1 MQSSGVGEVGRSGKQ
16 RIQQAPTIF
25 GMTRFVDNNK
35 EISRPKPLPRKSK
48 APVFDQRAELTEV
61 YGAEAPIQRPS
72 PTVLLTLAGGARR
85 SYLIWIALREL
96 NQSYQG
102 YQDFI
107 IYP

>member
-1 MQSSGVGEVGRSGKQ
+1 M
-16 RIQQAPTIF
+16 
-25 GMTRFVDNNK
+25 
-35 EISRPKPLPRKSK
+35 
-48 APVFDQRAELTEV
+48 AELTEV

-102 YQDFI
+102 YQDSIFVRLGFVNLG
-107 IYP
+107 PTTRDPP